1 MLPVLLFLLLLGVVL
16 LRQGAAL
23 AIRNTWGV
31 ARIRAAAG
39 VTTST
44 RACTTALRAAPAAGR
59 GKGTCAMCKGQGVVA
74 CKPCTGT
81 GVDKVNGSVLERWC
95 CKKCKGFGLVPCS
108 ACSSSTGLT
117 PEQRGER

>member
-1 MLPVLLFLLLLGVVL
+1 MLLVLLLLLGVLLL

-31 ARIRAAAG
+31 ARVRDAAG
-39 VTTST
+39 VTTSA
-44 RACTTALRAAPAAGR
+44 RIRTTALRAAPAAGR
-59 GKGTCAMCKGQGVVA
+59 GKGTCATCKGQGVVA